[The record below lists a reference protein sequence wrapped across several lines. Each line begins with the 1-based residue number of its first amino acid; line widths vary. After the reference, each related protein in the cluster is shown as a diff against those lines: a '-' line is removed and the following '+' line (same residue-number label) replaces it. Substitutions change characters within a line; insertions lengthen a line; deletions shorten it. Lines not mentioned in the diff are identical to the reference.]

1 MDILTKGKGGGA
13 RKEDLPMALPMD
25 QLMQC
30 FICSEDF
37 RGQGQAAL
45 LAHFSTKEYRLE
57 LERSYV
63 ERPGAGWAKDQNC
76 PQCGLNIPN
85 QADFTR
91 HIGVEHRAV
100 EQFLPA
106 RLGVKFKQNIDKLR
120 QLSKKS

>member
-1 MDILTKGKGGGA
+1 MKEQ
-13 RKEDLPMALPMD
+13 EDLPLALPMD

-76 PQCGLNIPN
+76 PQCSLNIPN

-106 RLGVKFKQNIDKLR
+106 R
-120 QLSKKS
+120 